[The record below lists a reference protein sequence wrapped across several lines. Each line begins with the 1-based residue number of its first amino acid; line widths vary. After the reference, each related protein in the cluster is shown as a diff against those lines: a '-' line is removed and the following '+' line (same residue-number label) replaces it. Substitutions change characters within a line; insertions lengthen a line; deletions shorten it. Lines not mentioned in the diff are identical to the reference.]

1 MVDKRPSVWNEPF
14 PSSKELGNDLLNI
27 GIIVFPGS
35 NCDRDCAHV
44 VSEVMGQSAHFIWHQ
59 ETSVKGMDAIVL
71 PGGFSYGDYLRTG
84 SIARFSPIMET
95 VIEFANRG
103 GLVLGICNGFQIL
116 LEAGLLPGA
125 MLRNKDLSF
134 ICEEVYVRVENS
146 DTPFTNQCQP
156 GQILKL
162 PIAHADG
169 NYYTDPVTL
178 SALQANAQ
186 IIFRYCDED
195 GNAMSTANPNG
206 SLDNIAGIR
215 NSQGNVLGLMPH
227 PERCAEMILGNQ
239 DGLPIFKSLLTSLKG
254 NASVSV

>member
-1 MVDKRPSVWNEPF
+1 M
-14 PSSKELGNDLLNI
+14 NI

-44 VSEVMGQSAHFIWHQ
+44 VSEVMGQSAQFIWHQ
-59 ETSVKGMDAIVL
+59 ETSLKGMDAIIL

-134 ICEEVYVRVENS
+134 ICEEVYVRVENV

-169 NYYTDPVTL
+169 NYYTDPVTV

-186 IIFRYCDED
+186 IIFRYCDKD
-195 GNAMSTANPNG
+195 GKAMSAANPNG

-227 PERCAEMILGNQ
+227 PERCAEEILGNQ
-239 DGLPIFKSLLTSLKG
+239 EGRLIFESVLTSLKG
-254 NASVSV
+254 NASVFV